1 MEAPTRTL
9 WDAKGVAT
17 LLLLM
22 FLLPLGM
29 GLVQPEALPLPPA
42 ASGAGE
48 GDDAPTQPWPQY
60 MGSANKN
67 GTMPDH
73 APTGGPGMDAVS
85 NVSVL
90 GTIDDPVIN
99 WVGSEDGGVTTYGS
113 LILDLSAN
121 VVRSDAAQERCA
133 IGDMF
138 ALVIDSP
145 DGSEHTMRL
154 ITGDDAKVA
163 WEVNLGTSE
172 TIRSTPVVADIDD
185 DGDVEIIVSKD
196 TNSGLDVQAWSPEL
210 ECDAS
215 GWVRTGHSNE
225 RLWTWSDADYSLSAP
240 SPHLPS
246 SQSGHRAVTQPL
258 LADVDLD
265 GAPDLVLA
273 VIDEA
278 TDDPTLVGLP
288 LSGAT
293 PGAPLWEVALDR
305 GTHPSDPTAVRMDAS
320 NVHVVLTTIDA
331 SSGAMWAWKV
341 DGGNGALDWER
352 APVPGTDSDQDA
364 PRLKLPGPVI
374 VQLDADAEPEV
385 ILTVP
390 TDPNGRTSG
399 SGARFVAME
408 LTSTTEVFSFRAP
421 NGYADAAPLPVD
433 TDEDGVHDRLCWV
446 TWYSTSATS
455 FNRQGMAG
463 CHDIT
468 ADPPVKEWSR
478 TMERGSGNDNDEI
491 AVAPPLWIDVDGDG
505 PAELLVAFGRKLHCF
520 DGETG
525 APTDVSTPWED
536 PVSLPHRTWAAPAAG
551 DMDGDGHPRHP
562 DW

>member
-1 MEAPTRTL
+1 MEAPSRSL

-29 GLVQPEALPLPPA
+29 GLVQPEALPMPHA
-42 ASGAGE
+42 ANGAGE
-48 GDDAPTQPWPQY
+48 EGEAPTQPWPQY

-85 NVSVL
+85 NVTVL

-133 IGDMF
+133 AGDMF

-145 DGSEHTMRL
+145 DGAEHTMRL
-154 ITGDDAKVA
+154 ITGDDAKIA

-265 GAPDLVLA
+265 DAPDLVLA
-273 VIDEA
+273 VVDEA
-278 TDDPTLVGLP
+278 TDDPTLIGLP

-408 LTSTTEVFSFRAP
+408 LTSTTELFSFRAP

-433 TDEDGVHDRLCWV
+433 TDGDGIHDRLCWV

-520 DGETG
+520 DG
-525 APTDVSTPWED
+525 
-536 PVSLPHRTWAAPAAG
+536 
-551 DMDGDGHPRHP
+551 
-562 DW
+562 

>member
-1 MEAPTRTL
+1 M
-9 WDAKGVAT
+9 
-17 LLLLM
+17 
-22 FLLPLGM
+22 
-29 GLVQPEALPLPPA
+29 
-42 ASGAGE
+42 
-48 GDDAPTQPWPQY
+48 
-60 MGSANKN
+60 
-67 GTMPDH
+67 
-73 APTGGPGMDAVS
+73 
-85 NVSVL
+85 
-90 GTIDDPVIN
+90 
-99 WVGSEDGGVTTYGS
+99 
-113 LILDLSAN
+113 
-121 VVRSDAAQERCA
+121 
-133 IGDMF
+133 
-138 ALVIDSP
+138 
-145 DGSEHTMRL
+145 
-154 ITGDDAKVA
+154 
-163 WEVNLGTSE
+163 
-172 TIRSTPVVADIDD
+172 
-185 DGDVEIIVSKD
+185 EIIVSKD

-265 GAPDLVLA
+265 DAPDLVLA
-273 VIDEA
+273 VVDEA

-408 LTSTTEVFSFRAP
+408 LTSTTELFSFRAP

-433 TDEDGVHDRLCWV
+433 TDGDGIHDRLCWV

-551 DMDGDGHPRHP
+551 DMDGDGHLDILIGDMLVSQRQADLQTLSDGRALFFTPEDP
-562 DW
+562 DPGEAYTVSARFENVGTEAAQDEVDAVLLKDGDVISRYRLDDLEPIDPSG